1 MMTAK
6 EKERYDTLID
16 TIDECLRILHEDFG
30 TSFILTT
37 CTAEDDDNAL
47 VHSGCDCSFKEALV
61 MFDDLAEEDSN
72 LAKAMG
78 MVAVLTKRKNN

>member
-1 MMTAK
+1 MMTAQD
-6 EKERYDTLID
+6 KERYDTLID
-16 TIDECLRILHEDFG
+16 TIDECLRILHEDVG

-47 VHSGCDCSFKEALV
+47 VRSGCDCSFKEALV
-61 MFDDLAEEDSN
+61 MFDDLAEENSN

-78 MVAVLTKRKNN
+78 MVAVLTDRKK